1 MLEREGVE
9 PLAFRGGSVGRAVD
23 IGWKESG
30 LIPACSTPGEDP
42 CSTCHLR
49 ETLAPEPP
57 CVSIS
62 ICVGFTLPTFP
73 CSKVYTFKLYGYM
86 PYFCTFSIQHS
97 QSSLH
102 LFSSLLLFH
111 ASLLPTLFLRPQAQK
126 SFKFC
131 TQQLGSF
138 SSEIVCCGV
147 DQIGQ
152 VCRRYFW
159 LLDLILFHHTSKTE
173 VYEHLSFEVCSQ
185 NLVLSKKIRAMGI
198 ERIALLMG
206 HSPLFS
212 EATHPVISFINP
224 FLAPII
230 YRGP

>member
-1 MLEREGVE
+1 MHILHTT
-9 PLAFRGGSVGRAVD
+9 FSVISPSFLFFAPFPC
-23 IGWKESG
+23 ISPPYSIFK
-30 LIPACSTPGEDP
+30 TPGP
-42 CSTCHLR
+42 
-49 ETLAPEPP
+49 
-57 CVSIS
+57 
-62 ICVGFTLPTFP
+62 
-73 CSKVYTFKLYGYM
+73 KVFQIL
-86 PYFCTFSIQHS
+86 CTT
-97 QSSLH
+97 
-102 LFSSLLLFH
+102 
-111 ASLLPTLFLRPQAQK
+111 AW
-126 SFKFC
+126 
-131 TQQLGSF
+131 SF

-159 LLDLILFHHTSKTE
+159 LLGLILFHHTSKTE